1 MYEKFEMIVLKKLY
15 NIRSGSC
22 DYIDFQMYG
31 FSQEQV
37 KRYWKKM
44 RKFYSLPRAKR
55 IEQAT
60 ISFN

>member
-1 MYEKFEMIVLKKLY
+1 MYEEFERIVLKKLH
-15 NIRSGSC
+15 NIWNGYC

-37 KRYWKKM
+37 KKFWKKM
-44 RKFYSLPRAKR
+44 RKSYSLPRAKR

-60 ISFN
+60 ISF